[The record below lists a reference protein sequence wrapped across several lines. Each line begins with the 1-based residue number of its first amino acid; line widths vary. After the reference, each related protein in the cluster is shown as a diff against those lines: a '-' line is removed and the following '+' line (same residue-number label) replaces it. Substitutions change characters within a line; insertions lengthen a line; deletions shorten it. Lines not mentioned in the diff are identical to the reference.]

1 MHTNEELEERNME
14 NKMKMV
20 VGAALAGT
28 GFIVSEINKRKKIK
42 ELDWKINSMNRSM
55 GAFAEAHNSFVERMH
70 DETDEVYNLISSV
83 VEDNEKQDDVLEE
96 MKEEICTVYDH
107 IEELDRI
114 KVNADGSSNQS
125 IDEDDINVIMEVQ
138 KINVEDLIEKL
149 TE

>member
-1 MHTNEELEERNME
+1 
-14 NKMKMV
+14 
-20 VGAALAGT
+20 
-28 GFIVSEINKRKKIK
+28 
-42 ELDWKINSMNRSM
+42 M